1 MSLYG
6 GSISPPPKKKQ
17 SKRGG
22 PGGFKPAGGGR
33 PSGSSTPPSGSAWTP
48 PSSGRSRT
56 PPSSGSTWTPP
67 SSGSTWTPPSPSGA
81 SYTPRSSASTYT
93 PSSAARASSPPFGG
107 FKFPGLGGGAGGG
120 IWGKEPTGPGFTANW
135 TESTRTLVAAG
146 AGALILLALG
156 LLVFGL
162 LKGGTKTPV
171 AVAKD
176 SGITKFT
183 PPTTSAGGKTQ
194 MTITFTDGTTADLLY
209 QPSLDLASLGV
220 NVYDSGT
227 LGSFTREG
235 RQFQIDHGGA
245 TFVASQPTPAPQG
258 LPGAAGGASV
268 PVLPAPSPTKGNYL
282 DFKFGDWRVGVWEGT
297 DNDRMTSS
305 DDQTWA
311 ANLVGTP
318 NASGFLVLTA
328 KDPLKL
334 TPFGTSGGPYMT
346 IGDIFSTGVLL
357 TPGACNLPTGN
368 NVANNAN
375 GVPVRIS
382 QNAPNHY
389 EGDLCLQDQKME
401 ALIYGSQDFVRGVS
415 DSLELTNV
423 KPGPPR

>member
-1 MSLYG
+1 MSLHG
-6 GSISPPPKKKQ
+6 GSISPPPKKK
-17 SKRGG
+17 RGG
-22 PGGFKPAGGGR
+22 LGGFKPAGGGR
-33 PSGSSTPPSGSAWTP
+33 STSNAGPPTSRSSWTP
-48 PSSGRSRT
+48 PSSGGSFRP

-67 SSGSTWTPPSPSGA
+67 SSGGSFRPPPSSGSTW
-81 SYTPRSSASTYT
+81 TPRSSASTYT
-93 PSSAARASSPPFGG
+93 PSAPSGSTSPFGG
-107 FKFPGLGGGAGGG
+107 FKFPGFGGGGGG
-120 IWGKEPTGPGFTANW
+120 IWGAEPTGPGFTANW

-162 LKGGTKTPV
+162 LQGGKAKTAVTV
-171 AVAKD
+171 ARAT
-176 SGITKFT
+176 GITKFV
-183 PPTTSAGGKTQ
+183 PPATSAGAKTQ

-209 QPSLDLASLGV
+209 EPSLDLANLGV

-227 LGSFTREG
+227 LGSFKRAG

-245 TFVASQPTPAPQG
+245 TFVASQPTPAPAG

-268 PVLPAPSPTKGNYL
+268 PVLPAPSPTQGNYL
-282 DFKFGDWRVGVWEGT
+282 DFKFGDWRVGVWEGLG
-297 DNDRMTSS
+297 NDLMTSS
-305 DDQTWA
+305 DDQAWA

-318 NASGFLVLTA
+318 NAAGFLVLSA

-334 TPFGTSGGPYMT
+334 TPYGTAGGPYMS

-357 TPGACNLPTGN
+357 TPGACNLPAGN
-368 NVANNAN
+368 NVSNNAN

-389 EGDLCLQDQKME
+389 EGDLCLQNQKME

>member
-1 MSLYG
+1 L
-6 GSISPPPKKKQ
+6 
-17 SKRGG
+17 
-22 PGGFKPAGGGR
+22 R
-33 PSGSSTPPSGSAWTP
+33 P
-48 PSSGRSRT
+48 
-56 PPSSGSTWTPP
+56 PPSSGSTW
-67 SSGSTWTPPSPSGA
+67 
-81 SYTPRSSASTYT
+81 TPRSSASTYT
-93 PSSAARASSPPFGG
+93 PSAPSGSTSPFGG
-107 FKFPGLGGGAGGG
+107 FKLPGFGGGASGG
-120 IWGKEPTGPGFTANW
+120 IWGPEPTGPGFTANW

-162 LKGGTKTPV
+162 LQGGTAKTPV
-171 AVAKD
+171 AVAKAT
-176 SGITKFT
+176 GITKFV
-183 PPTTSAGGKTQ
+183 PPTTSAGAKTQ

-209 QPSLDLASLGV
+209 EPSLDLATLGV

-227 LGSFTREG
+227 LGSFKRAG
-235 RQFQIDHGGA
+235 RQFQVDHGGA
-245 TFVASQPTPAPQG
+245 SFVGSVPTPAPQG

-268 PVLPAPSPTKGNYL
+268 PVLPAPSPTQGNYL
-282 DFKFGDWRVGVWEGT
+282 DFKFGDWRVGVWEGLG
-297 DNDRMTSS
+297 NDLMTSS
-305 DDQTWA
+305 DDQAWA

-334 TPFGTSGGPYMT
+334 TRFGIPGGPYMSV
-346 IGDIFSTGVLL
+346 GDIFSTGVLL
-357 TPGACNLPTGN
+357 TPGACNLPAGN
-368 NVANNAN
+368 NVSNNAN

-389 EGDLCLQDQKME
+389 EGDLCLQKQKME